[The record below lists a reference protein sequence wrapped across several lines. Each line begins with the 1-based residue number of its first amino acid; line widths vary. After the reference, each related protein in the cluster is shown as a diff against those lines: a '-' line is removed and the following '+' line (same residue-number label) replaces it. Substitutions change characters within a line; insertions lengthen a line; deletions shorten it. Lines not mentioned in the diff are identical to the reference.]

1 MNETTLNII
10 SSAACTTRV
19 GGPWKVFRNLVKG
32 LDQIGCPY
40 SVNAP
45 IASTTHVLV
54 HDTVAALR
62 HTRPDQRVLVG
73 PNIFLDPSAIP
84 SDIDLTGRVFLQPC
98 EWARVGWLAQGF
110 DVCPI
115 HVWPVGID
123 TAAFGPIVPADE
135 RKTVVVM
142 YKDWQPAVLHQ
153 LNDVVA
159 AVRACGH
166 EPVVLTYGEYEEEE
180 YVRVLHS
187 ALMIVWYGR
196 VESQGI
202 GLLEALSCDVPMV
215 AVDMTRPPVGR
226 DNNGRN
232 SDLVTSTAPYFDERC
247 GVKVASPDDIPDAVQ
262 RILVE
267 RDRWAPRQFILQNLT
282 LDRQAAALL
291 AIWAQYWD
299 EHDWPVLG
307 LSAPSQ
313 GDLDSRVWP
322 MWELG
327 NAIGQSVRRRLRPFR
342 AMAHR
347 FRAAHRG
354 RSGGDR
360 KGAT

>member
-1 MNETTLNII
+1 M
-10 SSAACTTRV
+10 
-19 GGPWKVFRNLVKG
+19 
-32 LDQIGCPY
+32 
-40 SVNAP
+40 
-45 IASTTHVLV
+45 
-54 HDTVAALR
+54 
-62 HTRPDQRVLVG
+62 
-73 PNIFLDPSAIP
+73 
-84 SDIDLTGRVFLQPC
+84 
-98 EWARVGWLAQGF
+98 
-110 DVCPI
+110 
-115 HVWPVGID
+115 
-123 TAAFGPIVPADE
+123 
-135 RKTVVVM
+135 
-142 YKDWQPAVLHQ
+142 
-153 LNDVVA
+153 
-159 AVRACGH
+159 
-166 EPVVLTYGEYEEEE
+166 
-180 YVRVLHS
+180 
-187 ALMIVWYGR
+187 
-196 VESQGI
+196 
-202 GLLEALSCDVPMV
+202 PMV